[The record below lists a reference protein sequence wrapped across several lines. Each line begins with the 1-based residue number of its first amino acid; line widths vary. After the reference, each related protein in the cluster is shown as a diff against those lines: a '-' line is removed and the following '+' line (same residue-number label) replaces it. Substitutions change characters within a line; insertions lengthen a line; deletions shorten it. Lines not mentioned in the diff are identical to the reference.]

1 MSGSDESLLKFP
13 ADLAVKVFGRN
24 DPQFRAAV
32 LGIVE
37 AHYGTAYTV
46 AEQESKQAA
55 YLSFTITVHVENRAQ
70 VDALYQALVAN
81 ELILMVL

>member
-1 MSGSDESLLKFP
+1 MSGADESLLKFP
-13 ADLAVKVFGRN
+13 TDLAVKVFGRN
-24 DPQFRAAV
+24 APQFRAVV
-32 LGIVE
+32 LDIVE
-37 AHYGTAYTV
+37 AHYGKAYTV

-55 YLSFTITVHVENRAQ
+55 YLSLTITVHVENRAQ